1 MKIIRKPQA
10 NIPHELKMPK
20 NLNKIIANQ
29 IQQYKNKPTNPTPET
44 NFISGKQSW
53 SII

>member
-29 IQQYKNKPTNPTPET
+29 IQQYKNKPTNQPYVRDK
-44 NFISGKQSW
+44 FYFR
-53 SII
+53 